1 MYKPNPW
8 DCKYTTVYVLTKVA
22 TCIIKNKKVNLT
34 RRIGISAAKSLKVKI
49 KKNLNK
55 IRY

>member
-1 MYKPNPW
+1 MYKVNPW
-8 DCKYTTVYVLTKVA
+8 DCKYTSVYVLTKVA